1 MNKQA
6 DKYAGATPGPWE
18 IGAISIA
25 DGAIGITKDRYYIAQ
40 VTNAASLGEIL
51 TGGEPATQW
60 ANARL
65 IADAPTLA
73 ADNVS
78 LRASRDELLSA
89 LQMAHGVLF
98 LLTDEVRALGHGAEN
113 IPAKVSAAISAA
125 TGQPS

>member
-1 MNKQA
+1 MNKQQA
-6 DKYAGATPGPWE
+6 KAEAQQFYKWRTHDK
-18 IGAISIA
+18 
-25 DGAIGITKDRYYIAQ
+25 R
-40 VTNAASLGEIL
+40 AANLVGVPCVLVSE
-51 TGGEPATQW
+51 EYF
-60 ANARL
+60 
-65 IADAPTLA
+65 A
-73 ADNVS
+73 A